1 MGFHVNVSNLTLS
14 DLERSNQGHPQVKM
28 YIFNFIFNTVTQIAL
43 ILTKHV
49 PAIGLYQLC
58 SLGGAACIFVD
69 FMSNFVI
76 FSGKYSK
83 IFFSRTT
90 SQNCL
95 KFGKHV
101 SKITFYQIVQSKLL
115 RLFFYFLRIFFAL
128 GHLHITNMG
137 LYLLNGA
144 S

>member
-1 MGFHVNVSNLTLS
+1 MGIHLNVSDLTLS
-14 DLERSNQGHPQVKM
+14 DLEMSNQGHPQVKM

-101 SKITFYQIVQSKLL
+101 SKITLYQNCSRQIAEIVF
-115 RLFFYFLRIFFAL
+115 LFFMNFFLIGSFAY
-128 GHLHITNMG
+128 H
-137 LYLLNGA
+137 
-144 S
+144 